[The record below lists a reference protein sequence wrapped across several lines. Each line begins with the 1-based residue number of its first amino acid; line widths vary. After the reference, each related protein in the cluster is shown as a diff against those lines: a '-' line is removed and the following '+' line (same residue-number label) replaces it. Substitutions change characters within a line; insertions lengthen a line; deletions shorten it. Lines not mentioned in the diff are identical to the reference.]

1 MADLS
6 RRFAELMARMART
19 DADLFRTLGEQNAA
33 VRQMVDEV
41 LPSDG
46 GEPPLAS
53 PGQSSTGTLTSP
65 TAGTPALAT
74 SPVLPIEECS
84 QARLK
89 ARFRTLPPARAFLE
103 EKLGPPPA
111 GIGRLTWAV
120 VEKAFSSGSWPAGK
134 VASAGRAGG
143 SPAAM
148 ASMEQRLGERFDRM
162 ERRLDQIELLLLQV
176 LEARHRPTLPPN

>member
-41 LPSDG
+41 LPGEG
-46 GEPPLAS
+46 GDPVPS
-53 PGQSSTGTLTSP
+53 QPGQSSATTLASQA
-65 TAGTPALAT
+65 AGTPALT
-74 SPVLPIEECS
+74 PSPLLPIEECS
-84 QARLK
+84 LARLK

-111 GIGRLTWAV
+111 GSGRISWAL

-134 VASAGRAGG
+134 VSRAGRAGG
-143 SPAAM
+143 SAA
-148 ASMEQRLGERFDRM
+148 ALAATERRLGERFDRM

-176 LEARHRPTLPPN
+176 LEARQRPTLPPS

>member
-46 GEPPLAS
+46 AEPAPA
-53 PGQSSTGTLTSP
+53 
-65 TAGTPALAT
+65 AATPALAP
-74 SPVLPIEECS
+74 SPLLPIEECS

-103 EKLGPPPA
+103 EQLGPPPA
-111 GIGRLTWAV
+111 GLGRLTWAV
-120 VEKAFSSGSWPAGK
+120 VEKAFGSGSWPAGK
-134 VASAGRAGG
+134 ASSGGRAGG
-143 SPAAM
+143 SAA
-148 ASMEQRLGERFDRM
+148 AVAAMEQRIGERFDRM
-162 ERRLDQIELLLLQV
+162 QARLDQIELLLLQV
-176 LEARHRPTLPPN
+176 LEARHRPTLPPG

>member
-33 VRQMVDEV
+33 VRRMVDEV

-46 GEPPLAS
+46 AKPA
-53 PGQSSTGTLTSP
+53 P
-65 TAGTPALAT
+65 TADPPALAP
-74 SPVLPIEECS
+74 SPLLPIEECS
-84 QARLK
+84 LARLK

-111 GIGRLTWAV
+111 GSGRISWAL

-134 VASAGRAGG
+134 VSSAGRAGG
-143 SPAAM
+143 SAA
-148 ASMEQRLGERFDRM
+148 ALAATERHLGERFDRV
-162 ERRLDQIELLLLQV
+162 EHRLDQIELLLLQV
-176 LEARHRPTLPPN
+176 LEARHRPTLPPG

>member
-33 VRQMVDEV
+33 VRRMVEEV

-46 GEPPLAS
+46 EEPSA
-53 PGQSSTGTLTSP
+53 
-65 TAGTPALAT
+65 TAGAPALAS
-74 SPVLPIEECS
+74 SPLLPIEECC

-103 EKLGPPPA
+103 ERLGPPP
-111 GIGRLTWAV
+111 GGFGRLTWAV
-120 VEKAFSSGSWPAGK
+120 VEKAFRSGSWPAGRTT
-134 VASAGRAGG
+134 SAKAGG
-143 SPAAM
+143 NAA
-148 ASMEQRLGERFDRM
+148 ALAAMEQRLGERFDRM
-162 ERRLDQIELLLLQV
+162 DARLNQIELLLLQL
-176 LEARHRPTLPPN
+176 LEARLGPSLPPS

>member
-33 VRQMVDEV
+33 VRRMVEEV
-41 LPSDG
+41 LPNEG
-46 GEPPLAS
+46 PAH
-53 PGQSSTGTLTSP
+53 TLTSP
-65 TAGTPALAT
+65 TACAPALAP
-74 SPVLPIEECS
+74 SPLLPIEECS

-103 EKLGPPPA
+103 EKLGPLPA
-111 GIGRLTWAV
+111 GIGRVTWAV

-134 VASAGRAGG
+134 VSGAGKAGG
-143 SPAAM
+143 SAA
-148 ASMEQRLGERFDRM
+148 ALAAMEQRLGERFDRM

-176 LEARHRPTLPPN
+176 LEARHRPTLPPS

>member
-41 LPSDG
+41 LPDEGLDSA
-46 GEPPLAS
+46 PSA
-53 PGQSSTGTLTSP
+53 PGQGPAHTLTSP
-65 TAGTPALAT
+65 TAGAPALAP
-74 SPVLPIEECS
+74 SPLLSIEECS
-84 QARLK
+84 PARLR

-120 VEKAFSSGSWPAGK
+120 VEKAFRSGSWPAGK
-134 VASAGRAGG
+134 TTTTGKATGSATALAG
-143 SPAAM
+143 
-148 ASMEQRLGERFDRM
+148 MEQRLGERFDRM
-162 ERRLDQIELLLLQV
+162 EARLNQIELLLLQV
-176 LEARHRPTLPPN
+176 LEARHRPTLPPS

>member
-41 LPSDG
+41 LPGEG
-46 GEPPLAS
+46 GDPVPS
-53 PGQSSTGTLTSP
+53 QPGQSSATTLASQ
-65 TAGTPALAT
+65 AASTPALT
-74 SPVLPIEECS
+74 PSPLLPIEECS
-84 QARLK
+84 LARLK

-111 GIGRLTWAV
+111 GVGRVTWAV
-120 VEKAFSSGSWPAGK
+120 VEKTFSSGSWPA
-134 VASAGRAGG
+134 ARASSAGRAGG
-143 SPAAM
+143 SAA
-148 ASMEQRLGERFDRM
+148 ALAAMEQRLGDRCDRM
-162 ERRLDQIELLLLQV
+162 EARLNQIELLLLQV
-176 LEARHRPTLPPN
+176 LEARHRPTLPSS

>member
-33 VRQMVDEV
+33 VRQMVDDV
-41 LPSDG
+41 LPGEG
-46 GEPPLAS
+46 GDPVPS
-53 PGQSSTGTLTSP
+53 QPGQSSATTLASQ
-65 TAGTPALAT
+65 TAGTPALT
-74 SPVLPIEECS
+74 PSPLLPIEECS
-84 QARLK
+84 LARLK

-111 GIGRLTWAV
+111 GSGRISWAL

-134 VASAGRAGG
+134 VSSAGRAGG
-143 SPAAM
+143 SAA
-148 ASMEQRLGERFDRM
+148 ALAATERRLGERFDRM

-176 LEARHRPTLPPN
+176 LEARHRPTLPPG